1 MAEESSAVNVS
12 ATTPPNI
19 TGLTDE
25 TCLGYRLGRKLG
37 SGGFAFV
44 REAYDRKW
52 NKVAIKF
59 IKMDTADR
67 KLAKQDNAIVAVD
80 KESKA
85 LDTIPSRLKRS
96 LKEITT
102 ELMALQMTTSP
113 NVVKLHKY
121 KLNHPYKMS
130 DGSTWNSLAMVL
142 EIAENGELFDLVY
155 HGEALDEKVCR
166 TFFRQIVNGLEALHN
181 KNIAHRDIKPQNILM
196 TKNFECK
203 LADIGSG
210 SRFRESKLMKTHR
223 VGTRGFQAPELLCGK
238 NYSKKCDTFSLG
250 VTLFVLMSKTMPCRE
265 EATVQDPLYVY
276 MAAKRFEDYWNR
288 FKKGGIQFSPNLME
302 LLQGMLAYQ
311 PVERMNINDT
321 TKDGN
326 TLSGI
331 KSSKWYNDEV
341 YNQDELV
348 SVLRDRFLVARNQRN
363 QVRNPD
369 TEINSVSFRS
379 GSATV
384 LPLLPQER
392 EFWAIPLD
400 PKATITTGEGQQVQ
414 LHPDHVFSMLTSKFE
429 VVDRRCTTESPKAI
443 EGEPVTPNSVL
454 QLNGVT
460 EEKEKYTVNIF
471 GYEKDGAYFLDMVP
485 DIYSAWYHADY
496 KKLVDDVQ
504 KYLGVI
510 HEEEEVKASS

>member
-1 MAEESSAVNVS
+1 MAEPNVNVT

-19 TGLTDE
+19 PGLTSE

-44 REAYDRKW
+44 REAYDRDW

-67 KLAKQDNAIVAVD
+67 QLAKQDNAIVAVD
-80 KESKA
+80 DDANA
-85 LDTIPSRLKRS
+85 LQTIPSRLKRS

-113 NVVKLHKY
+113 NVVKLYKY

-130 DGSTWNSLAMVL
+130 DGSAWNSLAMVL
-142 EIAENGELFDLVY
+142 EICEHGELFDLVY

-166 TFFRQIVNGLEALHN
+166 TFFRQIVNGLEALHK

-196 TKNFECK
+196 TKDFQCK

-210 SRFRESKLMKTHR
+210 SRFRDSRLMKTTR

-265 EATVQDPLYVY
+265 EANVQDALYVY
-276 MAAKRFEDYWNR
+276 MAATRYEDYWNR
-288 FKKGGIQFSPNLME
+288 FRKGGIHFSEDLMK

-311 PVERMNINDT
+311 PVERMNICDT
-321 TKDGN
+321 EKDGN
-326 TLSGI
+326 FLPGI
-331 KSSKWYNDEV
+331 KSSAWFQGPV
-341 YNQDELV
+341 YEPEELAA
-348 SVLRDRFLVARNQRN
+348 VLRDRFLVARNQRN
-363 QVRNPD
+363 RVRNPE

-379 GSATV
+379 GGATALPV
-384 LPLLPQER
+384 LPDER
-392 EFWAIPLD
+392 EYWAIALD
-400 PKATITTGEGQQVQ
+400 PQAKITDGEGKMIQ
-414 LHPDHVFSMLTSKFE
+414 LHPDHVFQMLTSHFE
-429 VVDRRCTTESPKAI
+429 VQTKRCTTDYNE
-443 EGEPVTPNSVL
+443 EQGQF
-454 QLNGVT
+454 QLSGVQ
-460 EEKEKYTVNIF
+460 EDGQKFKVNIN
-471 GYEKDGAYFLDMVP
+471 AYQ
-485 DIYSAWYHADY
+485 
-496 KKLVDDVQ
+496 KKMDR
-504 KYLGVI
+504 
-510 HEEEEVKASS
+510 SSR